1 MTDNAM
7 VDLET
12 WGQTPGCA
20 IVSIGAVMFDKTV
33 HLDKT
38 FYVVV
43 NRQSCLD
50 AGLFEE
56 VGTIDWWMRQSE
68 EARSVLAKTASK
80 TDSLSLK
87 DALSAFND
95 WLRQHGNPG
104 SVCVWGNGSDFDNAL
119 LACAYRAVG
128 MRAAWMFWNSRCF
141 RTTKNRSTV
150 QAPKRQGVHHNALD
164 DAIHQ
169 AQWQVLIDGGTL

>member
-12 WGQTPGCA
+12 LGQTPGCS
-20 IVSIGAVMFDKTV
+20 IISIGAVMFDKTV
-33 HLDKT
+33 HTDKT

-43 NRQSCLD
+43 NRQSCAD
-50 AGLFEE
+50 VGLFEE
-56 VGTIDWWMRQSE
+56 PSTIDWWMRQSE
-68 EARSVLAKTASK
+68 EARVVLAKAASK
-80 TDSLSLK
+80 TESLHIK
-87 DALSAFND
+87 DALSALNA
-95 WLRQHGNPG
+95 WVRQHANAN
-104 SVCVWGNGSDFDNAL
+104 SVKVWGNGSDFDNAL
-119 LACAYRAVG
+119 LSCAFRAVG
-128 MRAAWMFWNSRCF
+128 MRAAWAFWNSRCF

-150 QAPKRQGVHHNALD
+150 QAPPRMGVHHNALD